1 MHVIVRRMVL
11 GGEGHKYVGVRRSNR
26 SRIDIRK
33 IDAAVGQSYVV
44 NNAWALRCRNLL
56 SNRLL
61 DLIAQVSR
69 FFDAHSGWSPHMQ
82 FESAAIYAG
91 KEVPSQPGNQNR
103 KRAETTRKE
112 HNKENPAVAK
122 TNFQRAEI

>member
-11 GGEGHKYVGVRRSNR
+11 GGEGHKYVGVRRYNR
-26 SRIDIRK
+26 SRITIRK

-44 NNAWALRCRNLL
+44 NNALDLRCRNLL
-56 SNRLL
+56 SNRPL

-103 KRAETTRKE
+103 RRTQTTRKE
-112 HNKENPAVAK
+112 HNQENSAVMG
-122 TNFQRAEI
+122 THFQ